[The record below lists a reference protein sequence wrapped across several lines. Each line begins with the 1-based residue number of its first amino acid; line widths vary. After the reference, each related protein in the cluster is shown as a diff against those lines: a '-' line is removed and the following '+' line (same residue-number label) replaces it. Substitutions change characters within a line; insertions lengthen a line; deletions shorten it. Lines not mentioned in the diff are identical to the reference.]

1 MDYQSIL
8 ENEGVI
14 LKGHFL
20 LTSGLHSDTYF
31 EKFRLIEK
39 PYLLSD
45 LLKDLLKGLNDIKW
59 VVGPVVGGAIIAFE
73 SARILGCKAAFS
85 EKSENGMV
93 LKRGFDIKDED
104 RIIVV
109 DDVLTTGKSVKAT
122 IDSLKGKN
130 IIGVYVLID
139 RSEGETGIQ
148 YPVKSII
155 KMPVQN
161 FKPENCPL
169 CKNNI
174 PLVRRGGEKTK

>member
-1 MDYQSIL
+1 MEYQRIL
-8 ENEGVI
+8 EEEGVI

-39 PYLLSD
+39 PILLSEILKD
-45 LLKDLLKGLNDIKW
+45 LLKDLKDIKW
-59 VVGPVVGGAIIAFE
+59 VIGPVFGGAIIAFE
-73 SARILGCKAAFS
+73 SARILNCKAAFS
-85 EKSENGMV
+85 EKSEGGMV

-104 RIIVV
+104 KIIVV

-122 IDSLKGKN
+122 LDSLKGKN

-139 RSEGETGIQ
+139 RSNSETGIKC
-148 YPVKSII
+148 PVKSII

-161 FKPENCPL
+161 FKPEECPL

-174 PLVRRGGEKTK
+174 PLVRRGGEITK